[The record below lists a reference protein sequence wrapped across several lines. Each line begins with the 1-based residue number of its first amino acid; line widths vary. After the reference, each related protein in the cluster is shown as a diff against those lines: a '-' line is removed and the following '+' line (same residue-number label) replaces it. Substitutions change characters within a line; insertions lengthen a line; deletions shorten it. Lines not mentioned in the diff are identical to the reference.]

1 MINQT
6 LDIVIVNWNSPVL
19 LESCI
24 TSIYQSINSLPGK
37 LIVVDNSD
45 EENTLDLTH
54 SQPTIEYRHSQK
66 NLGFGGGCNLGAAL
80 GQAEFILFLNPDI
93 AFYPDTLKKLIA
105 FLNSQRLPQDVG
117 IVGVQLIGQDGSVQ
131 KNIARFPH
139 FAHLFPRMLALDRVF
154 PRIFPPHYVK
164 NMAYDQTQIVDQV
177 PGAFFLV
184 RRTLFQQLGGF
195 DERFFMYYEDVDFS
209 YRAYLNGWKILYLAE
224 IKVAHQGGGT
234 TENISDKRLFYLLRS
249 RVLYIKKHDGYI
261 PSVLVILG
269 TLLFEFLARCISALI
284 HLSKNELYATIKADV
299 LFLHALPELLR
310 RE

>member
-1 MINQT
+1 MKGQI
-6 LDIVIVNWNSPVL
+6 LDIVIVNWNSPEL

-24 TSIYQSINSLPGK
+24 ASIKRSTIVLPGK

-45 EENTLDLTH
+45 DKNLVDLTH
-54 SQPTIEYRHSQK
+54 SQPAIKYRHPQK

-105 FLNSQRLPQDVG
+105 FLTSRRLLPDVG
-117 IVGVQLIGQDGSVQ
+117 IVGAQLIGQDGSVQ
-131 KNIARFPH
+131 KNVARSPI

-154 PRIFPPHYVK
+154 PRIFPPHYDK
-164 NMAYDQTQIVDQV
+164 HIDYGQNQIVDQV

-184 RRTLFQQLGGF
+184 RRTVFHQMGGF

-209 YRAYLNGWKILYLAE
+209 YRASVNGWKTLYLAE
-224 IKVAHQGGGT
+224 IAVVHQGGGT

-249 RVLYIKKHDGYI
+249 RVLYIKKHNGYI
-261 PSVLVILG
+261 SSIFVILG
-269 TLLFEFLARCISALI
+269 TLFLEFFARCISALI
-284 HLSKNELYATIKADV
+284 HLSKYELYTTIKAYGM
-299 LFLHALPELLR
+299 FLHAFPELLKK
-310 RE
+310 E